1 MLLVITSVSPK
12 EGSMVAL
19 KLRKI
24 GNSVGAII
32 PQATLDELRV
42 GEGDTIYLTSSAEG
56 VRLTPYNPD
65 FERQMSLA
73 LEIMKKRRNAY
84 RELAR

>member
-1 MLLVITSVSPK
+1 
-12 EGSMVAL
+12 MVAL

>member
-1 MLLVITSVSPK
+1 
-12 EGSMVAL
+12 MVAL

-42 GEGDTIYLTSSAEG
+42 GEGDTVYLTSSAEG

-73 LEIMKKRRNAY
+73 LKIMKKRRNAY

>member
-1 MLLVITSVSPK
+1 
-12 EGSMVAL
+12 MVAL

-32 PQATLDELRV
+32 PQATLDELHV
-42 GEGDTIYLTSSAEG
+42 GEGDTVYLTSSAEG

-73 LEIMKKRRNAY
+73 LKIMKKRRNAY

>member
-1 MLLVITSVSPK
+1 
-12 EGSMVAL
+12 MVAL

-42 GEGDTIYLTSSAEG
+42 GEGDTVYLTSSAEG